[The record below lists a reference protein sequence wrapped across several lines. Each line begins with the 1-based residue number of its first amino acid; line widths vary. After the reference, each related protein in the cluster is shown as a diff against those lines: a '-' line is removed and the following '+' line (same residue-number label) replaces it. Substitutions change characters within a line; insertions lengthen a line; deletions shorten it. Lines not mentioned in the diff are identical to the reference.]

1 MESLAS
7 RYAAHLNTQRKADLQ
22 MALAISHPD
31 SEEIGDID
39 GMKLWE
45 SQVGRQSQNEPAAP
59 TWHRRGRDKQG
70 VVGEGLVLSGP
81 REDTTKN
88 DGIRE
93 M

>member
-1 MESLAS
+1 
-7 RYAAHLNTQRKADLQ
+7 
-22 MALAISHPD
+22 MAPATSHRGA
-31 SEEIGDID
+31 EEIGDRG

-45 SQVGRQSQNEPAAP
+45 SQVGRQNQNEPAAP

-70 VVGEGLVLSGP
+70 VVGGELVLSGP
-81 REDTTKN
+81 REDPTKN